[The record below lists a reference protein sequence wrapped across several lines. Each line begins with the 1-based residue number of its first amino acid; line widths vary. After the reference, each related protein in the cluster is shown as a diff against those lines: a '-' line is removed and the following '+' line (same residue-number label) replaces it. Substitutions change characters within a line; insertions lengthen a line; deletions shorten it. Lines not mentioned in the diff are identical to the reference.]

1 MTEIKKLQDV
11 ACIKLLD
18 KMFVDFGIR
27 PLDAQK
33 KMEYWTV
40 KSPEISLLDDS
51 VLSVD
56 ELGNELRAIF
66 FVTRKQKNKKPK
78 LFRFTEL
85 FDALHTIEKDVAI
98 TEVIEIFA
106 SERPEYIRP
115 ISVVCLGSIEEDGIL
130 YSGCFLINIPPVD
143 KTDIYPEEELYIQTP
158 EEIKQVEE
166 VEEKYN

>member
-33 KMEYWTV
+33 KMEYWAV
-40 KSPEISLLDDS
+40 KSLEISLLAEP
-51 VLSVD
+51 VLAID
-56 ELGNELRAIF
+56 EFGNELRAMF

-78 LFRFTEL
+78 LFRFTEI
-85 FDALHTIEKDVAI
+85 FDSLHTIEKDVAI

-106 SERPEYIRP
+106 TERPEYIRP
-115 ISVVCLGSIEEDGIL
+115 ISVVCLGRIEEDGIL
-130 YSGCFLINIPPVD
+130 YSGCFLINVPPVD
-143 KTDIYPEEELYIQTP
+143 ETDLYPEEDLQIQTA
-158 EEIKQVEE
+158 EELKQIDVI
-166 VEEKYN
+166 EKNYN